1 MVPEDKIKD
10 LEQQIRKY
18 HNAISEFSAL
28 FYSIEM
34 VNSTIDLHVVLDHLM
49 ELAKNIA
56 DCEAASALLLEDDRL
71 CFVAASG
78 VKSAEIKKI
87 YLNKGEGIAG
97 WVIEQRK
104 PLVISDVANDA
115 RFSNRVDNSSG
126 FVTRSILAVPL
137 KVEDKV
143 IGVVEAVNK
152 KGGNQFNEND
162 ERLLS
167 SLATSA
173 AMAINKAQLY
183 GDLNDLFFSTIK
195 ALANAIEAKDLYT
208 RGHSERI
215 RDFSLI
221 IAKEMGVPQNDL
233 KDIELA
239 ALLHDV
245 GKIGVSEAVLQ
256 KEGKLTDDEF
266 REIKKHPVVGA
277 EILSSIK
284 QLKAA
289 LPGIR
294 YHQERYDG
302 KGYPEGL
309 SGECIP
315 LFARIIAV
323 ADTFDAMT
331 SDRPYRKALPDQTA
345 LGEIERCAGAQ
356 FDTVCVKAF
365 MKGYEKGLI
374 KSQGNARK
382 EKSTQSQGNQDSAG
396 LNV

>member
-1 MVPEDKIKD
+1 
-10 LEQQIRKY
+10 
-18 HNAISEFSAL
+18 
-28 FYSIEM
+28 
-34 VNSTIDLHVVLDHLM
+34 
-49 ELAKNIA
+49 
-56 DCEAASALLLEDDRL
+56 
-71 CFVAASG
+71 
-78 VKSAEIKKI
+78 
-87 YLNKGEGIAG
+87 
-97 WVIEQRK
+97 
-104 PLVISDVANDA
+104 
-115 RFSNRVDNSSG
+115 
-126 FVTRSILAVPL
+126 
-137 KVEDKV
+137 
-143 IGVVEAVNK
+143 
-152 KGGNQFNEND
+152 
-162 ERLLS
+162 
-167 SLATSA
+167 
-173 AMAINKAQLY
+173 
-183 GDLNDLFFSTIK
+183 
-195 ALANAIEAKDLYT
+195 
-208 RGHSERI
+208 
-215 RDFSLI
+215 
-221 IAKEMGVPQNDL
+221 MGVPQNDL